1 MATKCVAAALQ
12 HGHRRRLKKR
22 SGSKIS
28 KQQPVRLAALK
39 RARLQQQKNK
49 DSASDA
55 SETSSCDASSS
66 SSRESSP
73 VYQTRPQILTPENR
87 QMLEELFGRYNDEER
102 HAADVLSSL
111 CKAGLVRK
119 VESAAAIKSE
129 SSDAKADVLALPT
142 MRQTTHM
149 LSSWQSVV
157 AGSPPPSIKVDADAD
172 TDDCDSDVPM
182 TPGLSFSASSSA
194 RSSVSGGSPSP
205 ISDDS
210 LGSPVLQYA
219 RLSSP
224 SGPPPPPYDAWRKS
238 IALSDASPTLGP
250 RRQSSPAYST
260 RYSSSRYAS
269 THQANPFAKYED
281 SYFKASSQNDAST
294 VRVAGEDVGMPS
306 PPQSPTDGGWSPSS
320 AEHYYQHSE
329 RKRAAA
335 PVPAPSAA
343 PTAAAST
350 LPTPPQ
356 SFTASMQSQ
365 AQQYQPHAHYARHN
379 QYELPAP
386 MPSHR
391 RNTHTEDIATTVL
404 TLPTHSLAHDPV
416 TPMSPLTLSNAFGRR
431 STLPAP
437 LHYQHNYQQQH
448 HHHQQSQ
455 QHLSPRMAAKMTARK
470 DRVASFSSYAAA
482 PSTPSPARKSS
493 SLPKPHCNVK
503 YETAELDFIMYERTT
518 KNRPW
523 EDVTASF
530 NAALPHLRQYAEMD
544 YMRIGGGAASPS
556 AVSPS
561 SADMSSKAT
570 MDRYRARPERT
581 TPGLQASYYRLR
593 LALPLLDEAGKLV
606 FDAATNKQVFTEVM
620 VRDDKSRKKNR
631 RLSTVPASPSPS
643 SSSSH
648 PKPGEDS
655 SVHLVL
661 YFPERVSYYD
671 YWFVSAEDKAL
682 ARQRAYDRNMQRA
695 QRGLPAWH
703 PGCDDPESGILLR
716 NKD

>member
-1 MATKCVAAALQ
+1 MATKCVVTALQ

-22 SGSKIS
+22 SGSKIA

-49 DSASDA
+49 DSVSKASVA
-55 SETSSCDASSS
+55 PDASSDSPDS
-66 SSRESSP
+66 SDSRESSP

-119 VESAAAIKSE
+119 VESAAAVKPE
-129 SSDAKADVLALPT
+129 FDAKADVLALPT
-142 MRQTTHM
+142 MRQTAHM

-172 TDDCDSDVPM
+172 DCDSDVPM
-182 TPGLSFSASSSA
+182 TPDLSFSSSSSA

-205 ISDDS
+205 
-210 LGSPVLQYA
+210 VLQYA
-219 RLSSP
+219 RLASP

-238 IALSDASPTLGP
+238 IALSDASSPLGS
-250 RRQSSPAYST
+250 RRQSSPAHNT
-260 RYSSSRYAS
+260 RYAS
-269 THQANPFAKYED
+269 TRQANPFAKYED
-281 SYFKASSQNDAST
+281 SYFKTPAPSQEDAST
-294 VRVAGEDVGMPS
+294 VRVAGEDIGMPS
-306 PPQSPTDGGWSPSS
+306 PPQSPTDGGWSSSS
-320 AEHYYQHSE
+320 ADHYCQHSE
-329 RKRAAA
+329 RKRAA
-335 PVPAPSAA
+335 VPAPSAA
-343 PTAAAST
+343 AAAAAAST
-350 LPTPPQ
+350 LTTPPQ

-365 AQQYQPHAHYARHN
+365 AQQYQPHAHYTRHR

-386 MPSHR
+386 LPSHR
-391 RNTHTEDIATTVL
+391 HTTHTEDIATTEL
-404 TLPTHSLAHDPV
+404 ILPAHSLAHDPV
-416 TPMSPLTLSNAFGRR
+416 TPMSPSTLSNAFGRR

-437 LHYQHNYQQQH
+437 LHYQNNYQQH
-448 HHHQQSQ
+448 HQ

-470 DRVASFSSYAAA
+470 DRVASYSSYPAAS
-482 PSTPSPARKSS
+482 STPSPARKSS
-493 SLPKPHCNVK
+493 HLPKPHCNVK

-530 NAALPHLRQYAEMD
+530 NAALPHLRQYADMD
-544 YMRIGGGAASPS
+544 YMRVVGGAAGASPS
-556 AVSPS
+556 AAASSP
-561 SADMSSKAT
+561 ADMSSKAA

-631 RLSTVPASPSPS
+631 RLSTVPASSSPPS
-643 SSSSH
+643 SLSLPSSLPSSSH

-682 ARQRAYDRNMQRA
+682 ARQRAYERNMQRA
-695 QRGLPAWH
+695 QRSLPAWH
-703 PGCDDPESGILLR
+703 PGCDDPESGILIR